1 MGKGDLNGRRAGVK
15 AVDPIRAEVIA
26 RFLLAT
32 AEEMGATLTRTAFS
46 PNIKERADCSTALCD
61 ASGRALSLMT
71 NAPAHLGSTLRL
83 SRPAS
88 PTPAR

>member
-1 MGKGDLNGRRAGVK
+1 MAYAQLE
-15 AVDPIRAEVIA
+15 IIA
-26 RFLLAT
+26 AAFEAAT
-32 AEEMGATLTRTAFS
+32 HEMAASLVRTAFS

-83 SRPAS
+83 VERDPRALPAGN
-88 PTPAR
+88 TAARRCVSGQ